1 MSSRKKRVAKSGGK
15 EIAHP
20 EEVVGNHKLPSRLF
34 ATDRYPSK
42 RFNLNASLEYL
53 LLVRDVLEG
62 TDEMERLLGSC
73 FGALFRLP
81 VRRCAFSAKLV
92 HGLLTRQ
99 LVTKKRLELWPVFG
113 GDPMRFSLAEFGH
126 VIGLPCGEFEE
137 GYVVDDK
144 ARPTKGDY
152 VFWDRLLGA
161 GRRDITIAEVAAM
174 VAGDKE
180 MPPTRKLKLCLI
192 IIVDGVL
199 LVTNQVPKPYVKHVK
214 RLEKLD
220 RFLSF
225 QWGRE
230 SFWWTISS
238 MIPPAKVIGKCDD
251 PNGVFCRK
259 LRQETKVLAGFP
271 WALQLWA
278 FEAIPGLIA
287 RLGGN
292 DEQTLLTYDGE
303 KLPQHTGL
311 GLVDVLH
318 AEHDPKVS
326 GSLIFPMYEP
336 GGDKEDGWGEFDCEI
351 LDRKVA
357 YMVGLVKAGHKFSK
371 GKWVGGDAEEPIYN
385 HEEAT
390 KDKKRKP
397 SRGPSIEQEGP
408 ALKQRRLSRF
418 FSRKVSGGGHDVA
431 ELQAKVEKLSKGFAS
446 LEKVVGKQARLL
458 KKLLG
463 KRKFKFSNSKLSGL
477 GLKRREGRRGGTGRK
492 TLFEESPPVG
502 SDCSSDEDAD
512 DQLVADPSGKKEED
526 VVPLEAV
533 YTGGVDKEGTMIF
546 FGSGSNTFYVT
557 EDEVLNNKAL
567 CGEGVVANA
576 HPLSYVKQDDDVGS
590 LRGDDG
596 DGGGI
601 GTEVQDFGELN
612 KLVGVITRDAL
623 ITSPVKKVCEDQ
635 TSGKEP
641 ESKEKSAA
649 EEKGDVEE
657 TEAEKV
663 TIHQEKDEPV
673 EEEAV
678 KEGHFKEKEDGGVE
692 DVGGSEGLVNV
703 ADEEKGDVVGTTC
716 EVAAADGVEGGNED
730 ESAEDKMLAGEET
743 MVELSDS
750 SLCPRSEKHKPV
762 EKEADLAALLLAK
775 ERFTMDKIVPEVEDP
790 DYAFFESVL
799 VVNPKVLHLNA
810 GGYNMENQFFLD
822 LATPRKWVSTE
833 HMEAL
838 IDYVGL
844 RHDERLRQRRCI
856 FLKTWFVAHLQGKAR
871 SFNAAKFNKGRVVGD
886 GRLSS
891 FLTKEGKRWGEDV
904 DTLYTPMIWDGNHW
918 VGLCISLTDWRVL
931 VLDPNPKL
939 KDMGAVRGLLD
950 SVAQMLPYLV
960 EKVCPPLAEG
970 AYSYEPFAVER
981 MGGGSYE
988 NRRSGDCGPVAIK
1001 FMELHALGNP
1011 HPRMDGLT
1019 DDLVNLIRKQFAM
1032 DLYKDWVVPLYI
1044 GVP

>member
-318 AEHDPKVS
+318 AEHDPKLTVQ
-326 GSLIFPMYEP
+326 PMYEP

-418 FSRKVSGGGHDVA
+418 FSRKVSGGEHDVA

-512 DQLVADPSGKKEED
+512 DRMKDTAPLQDGPGLEGIEPELVADPSGKKEED

-601 GTEVQDFGELN
+601 GTEV
-612 KLVGVITRDAL
+612 
-623 ITSPVKKVCEDQ
+623 VCEDQ

-678 KEGHFKEKEDGGVE
+678 KEGHFKEKEDGVSGLRMRICALQGVE

-703 ADEEKGDVVGTTC
+703 ADEEKGDVAGTTC

-790 DYAFFESVL
+790 DYAFFES
-799 VVNPKVLHLNA
+799 
-810 GGYNMENQFFLD
+810 
-822 LATPRKWVSTE
+822 

-939 KDMGAVRGLLD
+939 KDMEAVRGLLD

-981 MGGGSYE
+981 MGGGVT
-988 NRRSGDCGPVAIK
+988 RIGGVVIV
-1001 FMELHALGNP
+1001 
-1011 HPRMDGLT
+1011 GL
-1019 DDLVNLIRKQFAM
+1019 LL
-1032 DLYKDWVVPLYI
+1032 
-1044 GVP
+1044 

>member
-20 EEVVGNHKLPSRLF
+20 EEVVGNQKLPSRLF

-42 RFNLNASLEYL
+42 RFNLNAPLEYL

-62 TDEMERLLGSC
+62 TNEMERLLGSC
-73 FGALFRLP
+73 FGSLFRLP

-99 LVTKKRLELWPVFG
+99 LVTKKRLELWHVFG

-126 VIGLPCGEFEE
+126 VTGLPCGEFEE

-144 ARPTKGDY
+144 ARPPKADY

-161 GRRDITIAEVAAM
+161 GRHDITIAEVAAM

-192 IIVDGVL
+192 IIVDRVL
-199 LVTNQVPKPYVKHVK
+199 LATNQEPKPSVKYVK

-251 PNGVFCRK
+251 PNGVFYRK
-259 LRQETKVLAGFP
+259 LLQETKVLAGFP

-292 DEQTLLTYDGE
+292 DEHTLLTYDGE

-326 GSLIFPMYEP
+326 GSLIFPMYEH

-357 YMVGLVKAGHKFSK
+357 YMVGFVKAGHKFRK
-371 GKWVGGDAEEPIYN
+371 GEWVGGDAEEPIYN

-397 SRGPSIEQEGP
+397 SRGPSREQEGP
-408 ALKQRRLSRF
+408 ALKQQRLSRF
-418 FSRKVSGGGHDVA
+418 FSRKVPGGGHDVA
-431 ELQAKVEKLSKGFAS
+431 ELQAKVEQLSKGFAS

-458 KKLLG
+458 KKLVA
-463 KRKFKFSNSKLSGL
+463 KRKSKFSTSKLSGL
-477 GLKRREGRRGGTGRK
+477 ELKRREGRRGGTGPK
-492 TLFEESPPVG
+492 KLLDGSPPVG
-502 SDCSSDEDAD
+502 SDCSSNEDGD
-512 DQLVADPSGKKEED
+512 DQLVADPPCKKEQD
-526 VVPLEAV
+526 VVSLEAV

-601 GTEVQDFGELN
+601 GTEVDFGELN

-623 ITSPVKKVCEDQ
+623 ITSPVQ
-635 TSGKEP
+635 KEP

-649 EEKGDVEE
+649 EEKGDVGE
-657 TEAEKV
+657 TEVEKV
-663 TIHQEKDEPV
+663 TIHQEKDEAV

-678 KEGHFKEKEDGGVE
+678 KEWRFKEKEDGGVE

-703 ADEEKGDVVGTTC
+703 ADEEKGDVAGTTC
-716 EVAAADGVEGGNED
+716 EVAAADGIEGGNEV
-730 ESAEDKMLAGEET
+730 ESVEDKMLAREET

-750 SLCPRSEKHKPV
+750 SPCPRSEKHKPV

-775 ERFTMDKIVPEVEDP
+775 ERFTMDKLVPEVEDP

-799 VVNPKVLHLNA
+799 VPNPKVLHLNA
-810 GGYNMENQFFLD
+810 GDYNLENQFFLD
-822 LATPRKWVSTE
+822 LAAPRKWVSTE

-838 IDYVGL
+838 IDYVGV

-856 FLKTWFVAHLQGKAR
+856 FLKPWFVAHLQGKAR
-871 SFNAAKFNKGRVVGD
+871 SFNAAKFNKGRVV
-886 GRLSS
+886 
-891 FLTKEGKRWGEDV
+891 EDV

-918 VGLCISLTDWRVL
+918 VVLCISLTDWRVL

-939 KDMGAVRGLLD
+939 KDMGVVRGLLD

-960 EKVCPPLAEG
+960 EKVCPPPAKG
-970 AYSYEPFAVER
+970 AYNYEPFAVER
-981 MGGGSYE
+981 MGGVTRIG
-988 NRRSGDCGPVAIK
+988 GVVIV
-1001 FMELHALGNP
+1001 
-1011 HPRMDGLT
+1011 GL
-1019 DDLVNLIRKQFAM
+1019 LL
-1032 DLYKDWVVPLYI
+1032 
-1044 GVP
+1044 